1 MIAAKNQDVVRI
13 LTLDRID
20 VLIDRIRRSLIPLF
34 RGAELG
40 RDCENEFTAIVG
52 EDVPTEADMT
62 VERVGFVLS
71 ENADSLELRV
81 DTVRESKVDDAVDSP
96 ERYGGFR
103 TVFRERIESLTL
115 AAGEDD
121 RESILNDCI

>member
-1 MIAAKNQDVVRI
+1 
-13 LTLDRID
+13 
-20 VLIDRIRRSLIPLF
+20 
-34 RGAELG
+34 LG

-71 ENADSLELRV
+71 EDADSLELRV

-121 RESILNDCI
+121 RESILNDCARTRSTLFQPVFLSAIILRFLVRRKINSC